1 MTDLRRAYATDLETE
16 RASGQIFRIVAAI
29 VAVLVLGAIGAFY
42 LGMMS

>member
-1 MTDLRRAYATDLETE
+1 MTDLRRAYAPDFESE

-29 VAVLVLGAIGAFY
+29 IVVLVCGAIGAFY